1 MLDKAYVRIAVSER
15 FQETSALNVSLDLVF
30 QGISSI
36 DNSLTDDLLLAELAL
51 GSFRHSDHTIPIRCD
66 GRGAVCHD

>member
-1 MLDKAYVRIAVSER
+1 MLDKAYVRIALRER

-36 DNSLTDDLLLAELAL
+36 DNSLTDDLLLAELAP
-51 GSFRHSDHTIPIRCD
+51 GSFRDSDHTIPIRCD
-66 GRGAVCHD
+66 GRGAIRHD